1 MLKEKIVVFDGAMG
15 TFLQSQNLT
24 FEDWG
29 GANFENCSEN
39 LLYTRPDLIEQVH
52 TEFLEAGVDVIE
64 TNSFGG
70 SEVVLQE
77 FGIADKTYDVN
88 RRAAEIAKR
97 VANGFSTKDK
107 PRFVAGSIGPGT
119 KLPTLGHISFGDL
132 KAAYDEQVRG
142 LVDGGSDLLIVETC
156 QDLLQ
161 TKAALMAIFEHFER
175 TKVRVPVIAQVTIET
190 FGTMLNG
197 TEIGAAL
204 TALEPFPID
213 VIGMNCGTGPKQMA
227 ESLKYLCEH
236 SEIPVS
242 VLPNAGLPEVK
253 DGAQHYDETPESFT
267 KQVVHF
273 AKDFGVNIVG
283 GCCGTTPEHLRMV
296 VGEIEKISPKQRDA
310 HLAPS
315 ASSIY
320 FRQPYDQDNSF
331 LIVGERVNASGSKKM
346 RDLLEAENWDGLVN
360 LAKSQEKEGAHI
372 LDVNVDFVGRDGV
385 ADMHK
390 LVSRLVTNV
399 KIPLMLDS
407 TEWEKMEAGLK
418 LAGGKCLLN
427 STNYEDG
434 EPRFLKVLELAKQY
448 GAAIV
453 VGLIDEEGM
462 ARTAENKIE
471 IARRAFKDAT
481 EFGIEAHDIF
491 FDPLALPISTGIEE
505 DRANAAETIS
515 AIKQIKAEM
524 PEANII
530 LGVSN
535 ISFGLN
541 PAARV
546 VLNSIFLHE
555 CVEAG
560 MNSAIVNAS
569 KILPL
574 NRFNEH
580 EIEVALDLIYDRRK
594 FGSAD
599 TPVRKNKNAENAADR
614 SVRAPSTLKKGWHSR
629 GYLPHFDGDVTQFLT
644 FRLADSLPQNVL
656 NRLKKE
662 ILRDKLSENSDEYRE
677 RSEKYLDQGIG
688 SCILK
693 NPAIAEIVEKTIEY
707 ENGRSC
713 KVISW
718 VVMPNHVHLLLHP
731 FEGHSLSD
739 IIKRIK
745 GVSARKINK
754 ATGSNGSVWQAD
766 YFDRFIRDEKHFWST
781 VDYIEYNPVNAG
793 LCETPLDWEF
803 CSFNKKWNA
812 DTPVRIVESADRS
825 VANIARVS
833 AIEADR
839 IVESADKSVRVP
851 GDICIYD
858 PLIEFTTMFEGKTTK
873 SMKKDISSLPIEER
887 LKEHIIEGEKI
898 GLEDNLKIALEK
910 YPALEIINTI
920 LLGGMKV
927 VGDLFGSGQMQL
939 PFVLQSA
946 EAMKAAVKFLEPF
959 MDKVEGESNKGVMVL
974 ATVKGDVHDIGKNL
988 VDIILTNN
996 GYKVVNLGIK
1006 QAVDTIL
1013 DSAVEHQADAIGMS
1027 GLLVKS
1033 TLVMRDNL
1041 EIMNE
1046 RGLKTPVVLGGAALN
1061 RRYVDND
1068 LVPLFEGR
1076 LFYARDA
1083 FDGLNA
1089 MDLLTQ
1095 KGKSATTN
1103 GDDVN
1108 GDDRSRDAMHRVS
1121 TTTPKSTTPN
1131 EIETVTDEEDLVG
1144 EDAKLGKQAAR
1155 VSAKQTGDTTHTTKS
1170 DIKPAAKIPT
1180 APFYGSKVVEIKDL
1194 TKVFA
1199 FINETALFKGQWQY
1213 KQGRKSTE
1221 EYQKILEETVY
1232 PKFAELKAQAI
1243 REKLLEAKL
1252 VYGYFPCQSEG
1263 NDLII
1268 YEDDEKTER
1277 MRFTF
1282 PRQPQTQRGGQNLC
1296 LADYFASK
1304 DSGVIDTVAFHLVT
1318 MGKKASEHSAKLFAS
1333 DNYTDYLLFHGLSV
1347 ESAEALAEMWH
1358 KRIREELGIAENDAK
1373 DLAKLFH
1380 QGYQGSRYSFG
1391 YPACPNLEDQT
1402 KLFELLKPER
1412 IGVELT
1418 EEFQLDPEQST
1429 SAIIIHNPEAKY
1441 FNVE

>member
-1 MLKEKIVVFDGAMG
+1 MSKNFLDLLKEKIVVFDGAMG
-15 TFLQSQNLT
+15 SSLQAQELSI
-24 FEDWG
+24 EDWG
-29 GANFENCSEN
+29 GQNFENCSEN
-39 LLYTRPDLIEQVH
+39 LLYTKPEAIEIVH
-52 TEFLEAGVDVIE
+52 RDFLEAGVDVIE

-70 SEVVLQE
+70 SEVVLAE
-77 FGIADKTYDVN
+77 FGIIEKTYDVN
-88 RRAAEIAKR
+88 LKAAEMAKR
-97 VANGFSTKDK
+97 LANDYSTLAK

-119 KLPTLGHISFGDL
+119 KLPTLGHISFRDL
-132 KAAYDEQVRG
+132 KAAYVEQVRG
-142 LVDGGSDLLIVETC
+142 LYDGGSDLFIVETC

-161 TKAALMAIFEHFER
+161 TKAALMSIFEFFEKR
-175 TKVRVPVIAQVTIET
+175 KVKIPVIAQVTIET

-227 ESLKYLCEH
+227 ESVKYLCEH

-253 DGAQHYDETPESFT
+253 DGKQHYDETPESFT

-273 AKDFGVNIVG
+273 ATDYGVNIVG
-283 GCCGTTPEHLRMV
+283 GCCGTTAEYIKMLRE
-296 VGEIEKISPKQRDA
+296 EIERISPKQRDA
-310 HLAPS
+310 KLAPS

-320 FRQPYDQDNSF
+320 FRQPYSQDASF

-385 ADMHK
+385 ADMHE

-407 TEWEKMEAGLK
+407 TEWEKMEAGLEH
-418 LAGGKCLLN
+418 AGGKCLLN

-434 EPRFLKVLELAKQY
+434 EPRFLKVLELAKSY
-448 GAAIV
+448 GAGV
-453 VGLIDEEGM
+453 VIGLIDEEGM
-462 ARTAENKIE
+462 ARTAEDKIR
-471 IARRAFKDAT
+471 IARRAYQDSVV
-481 EFGIEAHDIF
+481 FGINAHDIF

-505 DRANAAETIS
+505 DRANASETIK
-515 AIKQIKAEM
+515 AIKQIKEEM

-580 EIEVALDLIYDRRK
+580 EIDVALDLIYDRRK
-594 FGSAD
+594 F
-599 TPVRKNKNAENAADR
+599 
-614 SVRAPSTLKKGWHSR
+614 
-629 GYLPHFDGDVTQFLT
+629 DGDIVT
-644 FRLADSLPQNVL
+644 
-656 NRLKKE
+656 
-662 ILRDKLSENSDEYRE
+662 
-677 RSEKYLDQGIG
+677 
-688 SCILK
+688 
-693 NPAIAEIVEKTIEY
+693 
-707 ENGRSC
+707 
-713 KVISW
+713 
-718 VVMPNHVHLLLHP
+718 
-731 FEGHSLSD
+731 
-739 IIKRIK
+739 
-745 GVSARKINK
+745 
-754 ATGSNGSVWQAD
+754 
-766 YFDRFIRDEKHFWST
+766 
-781 VDYIEYNPVNAG
+781 
-793 LCETPLDWEF
+793 
-803 CSFNKKWNA
+803 
-812 DTPVRIVESADRS
+812 
-825 VANIARVS
+825 
-833 AIEADR
+833 
-839 IVESADKSVRVP
+839 
-851 GDICIYD
+851 YD
-858 PLIEFTTMFEGKTTK
+858 PLGEFTTMFEGKTTK

-1006 QAVDTIL
+1006 QHVDAIL
-1013 DSAVEHQADAIGMS
+1013 DSAVEHNADAIGMS

-1041 EIMNE
+1041 LIMNE
-1046 RGLKTPVVLGGAALN
+1046 RNLKTPVVLGGAALN

-1068 LVPLFEGR
+1068 LVPIFNGR

-1095 KGKSATTN
+1095 KEDSPQRRKDAEENKAKTKSATATN
-1103 GDDVN
+1103 GKSEPSAVAD
-1108 GDDRSRDAMHRVS
+1108 GLSDA
-1121 TTTPKSTTPN
+1121 
-1131 EIETVTDEEDLVG
+1131 IETITDEEDLVG

-1170 DIKPAAKIPT
+1170 NVQPAETIPT

-1194 TKVFA
+1194 TKVFD

-1213 KQGRKSTE
+1213 KQGKRSPE

-1232 PKFAELKAQAI
+1232 PKFAEIKAQAI

-1252 VYGYFPCQSEG
+1252 VYGYFPCQSSG

-1268 YEDDEKTER
+1268 YEDDERTER

-1282 PRQPQTQRGGQNLC
+1282 PRQPETQRGGQNLC
-1296 LADYFASK
+1296 LADFFASK
-1304 DSGVIDTVAFHLVT
+1304 DSGKIDVVPFHLVT
-1318 MGKKASEHSAKLFAS
+1318 MGRRASEHSAKLFAN

-1358 KRIREELGIAENDAK
+1358 KRIREELGYAENDAK
-1373 DLAKLFH
+1373 DLNKLFK

-1391 YPACPNLEDQT
+1391 YPACPRLEDQT

-1412 IGVELT
+1412 IDVELT

-1429 SAIIIHNPEAKY
+1429 SAIIIHHPEAKY